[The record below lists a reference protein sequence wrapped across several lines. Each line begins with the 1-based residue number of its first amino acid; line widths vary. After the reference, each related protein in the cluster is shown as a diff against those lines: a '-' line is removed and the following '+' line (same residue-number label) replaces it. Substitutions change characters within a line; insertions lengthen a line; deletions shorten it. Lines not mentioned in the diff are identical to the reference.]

1 MNASTLTPPQETQAA
16 VKPTCVQPGGGFFM
30 SLELFLG
37 RLRRAR
43 LRLFRRGYLR
53 HMEGLRRGQCPGC
66 KHSILDPR
74 DLKYWRNVCG
84 YSFAEEDD
92 PFRWRNELGF
102 ARYGLAEVACTSVI
116 ALVLLFVLAVSV
128 NFAHWTVFLVP
139 LVVVPSAFI
148 LYFFRDPDR
157 SIPADTSALV
167 SPADG
172 TVTGIAQVEEP
183 DFPGGRALRVS
194 IFLSV
199 FDVHVNRIPRTAQ
212 VVGLRYFPGKFLDAR
227 NPEAGVVNEQ
237 FWVDL
242 EESNPPRRIRV
253 KQISGAIARRIV
265 NWLRLEEPVW
275 AGARFGMIKFGSR
288 TDVLIPTTDPVDV
301 LIKVGDKVK
310 GGSSVLLRFK

>member
-1 MNASTLTPPQETQAA
+1 MSETVAPTQEPLQGLA
-16 VKPTCVQPGGGFFM
+16 PTSAQPGGGFFR
-30 SLELFLG
+30 SLELFWG

-43 LRLFRRGYLR
+43 LRLFRRGYIR
-53 HMEGLRRGQCPGC
+53 HMESLRRGNCPGC

-84 YSFAEEDD
+84 FSFAEEDD

-102 ARYGLAEVACTSVI
+102 ARYGLAELVCISLI
-116 ALVLLFVLAVSV
+116 ALGLLGLLTLGIQS
-128 NFAHWTVFLVP
+128 HWIFWIPVP
-139 LVVVPSAFI
+139 LVVVPWLFT

-157 SIPADTSALV
+157 TIPTDVNALV
-167 SPADG
+167 SAADG
-172 TVTGIAQVEEP
+172 TVTHVEEVTEP
-183 DFPGGRALRVS
+183 DFPGGLALRVS

-199 FDVHVNRIPRTAQ
+199 FDVHVNRIPRTGR
-212 VVGLRYFPGKFLDAR
+212 VVDLRYFPGRFLDAR
-227 NPEAGVVNEQ
+227 HPECGVVNEQ

-288 TDVLIPTTDPVDV
+288 TDVLIPASESVDV
-301 LIKVGDKVK
+301 LVRVGDKVK
-310 GGSSVLLRFK
+310 GGSTILLRFR

>member
-1 MNASTLTPPQETQAA
+1 MNPSTLTPPQERLTA
-16 VKPTCVQPGGGFFM
+16 VKPTSAQPGGGLFM
-30 SLELFLG
+30 SLELFFG
-37 RLRRAR
+37 RLRRAW

-53 HMEGLRRGQCPGC
+53 HMESVRRGECPGC

-102 ARYGLAEVACTSVI
+102 ARYGLAEVTCTSLI
-116 ALVLLFVLAVSV
+116 ALTLLFVLAVSV
-128 NFAHWTVFLVP
+128 NFAHWTLYLVP
-139 LVVVPSAFI
+139 FVVIPWAFI

-172 TVTGIAQVEEP
+172 TVTGIEQVDEAS
-183 DFPGGRALRVS
+183 FPGGKALCIS

-199 FDVHVNRIPRTAQ
+199 FDVHVNRIPRTSQ
-212 VVGLRYFPGKFLDAR
+212 VVGLRYFPGRFLDAR
-227 NPEAGVVNEQ
+227 NPQAGVVNEQ

-265 NWLRLEEPVW
+265 NWLKLDEPVW
-275 AGARFGMIKFGSR
+275 AGSRLGMIKFGSR
-288 TDVLIPTTDPVDV
+288 TDVLIPPTEPVDV